1 MITELI
7 KKIEVREI
15 SVENSLEWLSKG
27 YDYGTSE
34 ASANALI
41 RWLLKEVVELREI
54 VNNIYYQNEQQ
65 KYLDMGDDL

>member
-7 KKIEVREI
+7 KKIEVRES
-15 SVENSLEWLSKG
+15 SVEHSLEWLSKG

-34 ASANALI
+34 ASTNTLI

-54 VNNIYYQNEQQ
+54 VNNIEYKKEQQ
-65 KYLDMGDDL
+65 QYLDMGDDL